1 MSSGSDIQNQLTKVV
16 NQAAKKLDLK
26 KYSLNLDLNVLK
38 GDGFLGE
45 FYKASITDDETK
57 KKYDLAIKKA
67 PTEKIRREENCID
80 AVYRISVKSK
90 RFVA

>member
-16 NQAAKKLDLK
+16 NEAAKKLDLK

-45 FYKASITDDETK
+45 FYKA
-57 KKYDLAIKKA
+57 
-67 PTEKIRREENCID
+67 N
-80 AVYRISVKSK
+80 YR
-90 RFVA
+90 